1 MFTVP
6 VRTLAT
12 RIGRTTLIVGA
23 FVALFLLNF
32 ERGLPLDGGWNSIR
46 VLAVI
51 GSVLVAVTIEARREY
66 QWWMARKVVWIGYG
80 VICAPFVLWQWVA
93 ILLRQAFT
101 VVSGS

>member
-6 VRTLAT
+6 ASTLAA
-12 RIGRTTLIVGA
+12 RIARTALIVGA

-46 VLAVI
+46 VLAAI
-51 GSVLVAVTIEARREY
+51 GSVLVAVTIEARSEY
-66 QWWMARKVVWIGYG
+66 QWWMARKFVWIGYG

-93 ILLRQAFT
+93 ILIRQALA